1 MIGRISG
8 ILLEKNPPQIV
19 VTAGGLGYEIDVPMS
34 TLYQL
39 PELGQP
45 VTLFTHLVVRED
57 AHLLYGFASLD
68 ERVAF
73 RQLVRISGVGA
84 KLALAVLSGMET
96 GELAQVIARQDV
108 ARLVRIPGIGR
119 KTAERLL
126 LELRGKMQDTASM
139 VASHVVRNTVDEVV
153 EALLALG
160 YNEREAGAA
169 VRGLV
174 AGVAVEDGI
183 RAALKWLAQA

>member
-19 VTAGGLGYEIDVPMS
+19 VAAGGLGYEIDVPMS

-73 RQLVRISGVGA
+73 RQLVKISGVGA

-139 VASHVVRNTVDEVV
+139 VASHVVRNAVDEVV

>member
-39 PELGQP
+39 PEIGQP

-73 RQLVRISGVGA
+73 RQLVKISGVGA

-126 LELRGKMQDTASM
+126 LELRGKMQDSASM
-139 VASHVVRNTVDEVV
+139 VASHVVRNTVDEVA

-160 YNEREAGAA
+160 YNEREASAA

>member
-8 ILLEKNPPQIV
+8 ILLEKCPPQIV
-19 VTAGGLGYEIDVPMS
+19 VEAAGVGYEIDVPMS

-39 PELGQP
+39 PELGQS
-45 VTLFTHLVVRED
+45 VTLLTHLVVRED

-68 ERVAF
+68 ERSTF
-73 RQLVRISGVGA
+73 RQLVKISGVGA

-96 GELAQVIARQDV
+96 GELAQAIVMQDV
-108 ARLVRIPGIGR
+108 ARLVRIPGVGR
-119 KTAERLL
+119 KTAERLV
-126 LELRGKMQDTASM
+126 LELRGKLQESTSLTA
-139 VASHVVRNTVDEVV
+139 VRTVRSTADEVS
-153 EALLALG
+153 EALMALG

-169 VRGLV
+169 VRSLAEGLS
-174 AGVAVEDGI
+174 VENGI

>member
-73 RQLVRISGVGA
+73 RQLVKISGVGA

-96 GELAQVIARQDV
+96 GEFAQVIAKQDV

-126 LELRGKMQDTASM
+126 LELRGKMQDTTSM
-139 VASHVVRNTVDEVV
+139 VASPVVRNTVDEVT

>member
-73 RQLVRISGVGA
+73 RQLVKISGVGA

-139 VASHVVRNTVDEVV
+139 VASHVVRNAVDEVV

>member
-73 RQLVRISGVGA
+73 RQLVKISGVGA